1 MDLTSIDYYLKPS
14 LRPPKPFKA
23 VLNVSDGN
31 VDDADVND
39 KGDGKGDE
47 PLGDDDVD
55 TRLAHRP
62 PTTEQVEPVEPNE
75 PIGKYAQY
83 FEEHCHARPYS
94 SGSTATHAS
103 VTNTQNSEL
112 EGLIGMVK

>member
-14 LRPPKPFKA
+14 PRPPKPFKA
-23 VLNVSDGN
+23 VSNVSDGN

-39 KGDGKGDE
+39 EGDGKGDD

-62 PTTEQVEPVEPNE
+62 PTTEQVEPVEPNG

-83 FEEHCHARPYS
+83 FEEIGAKQLNTRKQP
-94 SGSTATHAS
+94 STFGKENDLNGDNIAPKK
-103 VTNTQNSEL
+103 SE
-112 EGLIGMVK
+112 